1 MPFCCLR
8 EGKYTYM
15 VPPTLAEWMKE
26 SADGLLRTS

>member
-8 EGKYTYM
+8 EGEYTVYGS
-15 VPPTLAEWMKE
+15 PELAEWMKE